1 MSDNVASPD
10 EGSDEGRQENHAQQ
24 CVGEPG
30 KPVHSSIHTHYKH
43 GLRKEKNGRTKII
56 VLF

>member
-1 MSDNVASPD
+1 MSDNVAAPD

-43 GLRKEKNGRTKII
+43 GLRKEKWKNYYFK
-56 VLF
+56 